1 MVTRADYPEETTEA
15 CRGVLVELISLLGRN
30 SEFMVLV
37 GGWVPYF
44 QFRDRGG
51 GHVGSLDVDLS
62 LDFRNI
68 PNDDYST
75 FLERLGER
83 GYEQDER
90 NPASFWRTV
99 TLKDGR
105 EVRIKVDF
113 VAGEY
118 GGKGRGHRHQIAQD
132 LRARKARG
140 CDIVFE
146 NSFTVNVEGRLPDGG
161 LRSERVNV
169 AGVVP
174 FLVMKGMALHDRLK
188 EKDAYDVCFVVRN
201 YPGGTQA
208 LAFAFGPF
216 AGNSLV
222 MEGLS
227 KIRAQCL
234 SVNHFV
240 PVAFVTFELIEDN
253 EEREIEQRDA
263 FEKVSAFL
271 DLLEIKPFS
280 G

>member
-1 MVTRADYPEETTEA
+1 MVTRDDYSGEIVEA

-30 SEFMVLV
+30 SEYMVLV

-62 LDFRNI
+62 LDFNRI

-83 GYEQDER
+83 GYEQDDR

-99 TLKDGR
+99 TLDDGR

-118 GGKGRGHRHQIAQD
+118 GGRGRKHRHQKAQD
-132 LRARKARG
+132 LLARKARG

-146 NSFTVNVEGRLPDGG
+146 NFFTVEVEGRLPDGE

-188 EKDAYDVCFVVRN
+188 EKDAYDVCFVVKN
-201 YPGGTQA
+201 YQGGTHA
-208 LAFAFGPF
+208 LAFAFKPF
-216 AGNSLV
+216 ASNGLII
-222 MEGLS
+222 EGLS

-234 SVNHFV
+234 SVDHF
-240 PVAFVTFELIEDN
+240 I
-253 EEREIEQRDA
+253 
-263 FEKVSAFL
+263 
-271 DLLEIKPFS
+271 
-280 G
+280 